1 MCLLL
6 RLRNHYPQVRIR
18 TPFFFSFLPWSVV
31 GSLVLIA
38 LGRRGMF
45 IKASGLLVQQ
55 VEGWCQ
61 IRTETTE
68 GILVITH
75 VLSVLGFL
83 CMGSAINR
91 LRILKLC
98 SSGLVISGLGPFI
111 FLRNIYLKNIYITVL
126 LYIKFLFK
134 SVVVF

>member
-83 CMGSAINR
+83 CMGSAINM
-91 LRILKLC
+91 LRILKF
-98 SSGLVISGLGPFI
+98 SNFGPWAFY
-111 FLRNIYLKNIYITVL
+111 FPLKNIFKKK
-126 LYIKFLFK
+126 LYNGIARYKVY
-134 SVVVF
+134 VVVF